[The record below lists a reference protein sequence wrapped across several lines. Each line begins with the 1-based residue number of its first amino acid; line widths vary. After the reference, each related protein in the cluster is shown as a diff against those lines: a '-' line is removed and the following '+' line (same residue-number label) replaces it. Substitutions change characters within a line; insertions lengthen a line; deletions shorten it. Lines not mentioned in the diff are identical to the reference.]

1 MKKSLFCAVLSAAA
15 LLVSCGGDGGA
26 KYDETV
32 LADGQYQY
40 YKVAGN
46 VTVGGKN
53 VDWDFL
59 EGKPDGDP
67 SIMKA
72 ASIKDVSAISTE
84 VADLLVARGVS
95 AIYVLEHVEFGKNSG
110 GSWETN
116 YLDAEGAAKTGTGN
130 HCFKVC
136 PMKSTDVPNEETGE
150 TVTTWSRAAHIPSPE
165 TYAECLTPKT
175 VYWGPKG
182 ETKDAA
188 GNDHNFNPYVY
199 GEKATIIAAKYK
211 KVTNDYVYGVAVVNE

>member
-26 KYDETV
+26 KYDDTI
-32 LADGQYQY
+32 LADGSYQY

-46 VTVGGKN
+46 ITVGDKN
-53 VDWDFL
+53 IDWDFL
-59 EGKPDGDP
+59 DGKPEGDP
-67 SIMKA
+67 SVMKA
-72 ASIKDVSAISTE
+72 ASLKEVAAISTE
-84 VADLLVARGVS
+84 VADKLVERGVS
-95 AIYVLEHVEFGKNSG
+95 CIYVLEHVVFGKNEG
-110 GSWETN
+110 GNWDTN
-116 YLDAEGAAKTGTGN
+116 YLDAEGKAQAGKGN

-136 PMKSTDVPNEETGE
+136 PMKSTDVAGDDGQ

-182 ETKDAA
+182 ETKDDA